1 MASEFEVYDKQKAA
15 YEKQFDYDS
24 RANDFLAKTGTT
36 VKIKFY
42 EYEKHF
48 ADDKENRNRYH
59 VTIKRNG
66 ITWSYLFGDSIFNT
80 VNGIEPTAY
89 DVLACVEKYDVGTF
103 HDFCN
108 EFGYDEYDDYGRE
121 NTKARRI
128 YKAVRREAEK
138 VNELFGDV
146 LEEFCEVFQ

>member
-48 ADDKENRNRYH
+48 ADDKENRNRYR
-59 VTIKRNG
+59 VTVTRNG
-66 ITWSYLFGDSIFNT
+66 KRWSYMFGDSILNT
-80 VNGIEPTAY
+80 IKGIRPTAY

-108 EFGYDEYDDYGRE
+108 EFVYDEYDDYGRE
-121 NTKARRI
+121 NAKAKRI
-128 YKAVRREAEK
+128 YKAVCRETEK

-146 LEEFCEVFQ
+146 FEEFCEVFQ